1 MNLRDSGIGTSGFS
15 LTFTFA
21 GGRSPATRKPD
32 TQIETE
38 PVIDRSLR

>member
-21 GGRSPATRKPD
+21 GGSPPTRKPD
-32 TQIETE
+32 KQIETE

>member
-1 MNLRDSGIGTSGFS
+1 MNLLDSGTGMSGFNLAS
-15 LTFTFA
+15 LPFDH
-21 GGRSPATRKPD
+21 STRKPD